1 MIDSQD
7 LMNKELRFTT
17 TAEERKIIRDRLN
30 KFTALKRGV
39 AMTTLMGKA
48 NNNLSKCGCIGNKL
62 NTNKASITNFC
73 LHESAHY
80 NHKFNKEVKQNESN
94 TK

>member
-1 MIDSQD
+1 
-7 LMNKELRFTT
+7 MNAQFILDQTPAEEF
-17 TAEERKIIRDRLN
+17 TAEEQADLNITRCLRL
-30 KFTALKRGV
+30 TALKRGV

-80 NHKFNKEVKQNESN
+80 NPKFNKEVV
-94 TK
+94 